1 MCKGFKQISN
11 DFFESD
17 YWRQSRTYND
27 CEAVLDIISQV
38 RFEASEHTARI
49 GGREVTWGQA
59 QWPASVRFL
68 AARWHWTDWRVRT
81 FLSGLRR
88 KGIIETTDDQGVNMI
103 TLKKYLILKTE
114 ETHTPTHTLNDV
126 EISEL
131 AKKLTQQIT
140 QQEAGSHTAHTK
152 HNNGNIN
159 KDSSLRSESTL
170 FDMEEEFPF
179 KDFWELYDKKV
190 GKSDCQKVY
199 AKISLKDR
207 KAIFEYLPK
216 YIQAQP
222 VKQFRKNPLSFLHQR
237 SWEDEIIIRN
247 RNETTSA
254 STGCRTADSPTN
266 EQLVNDTYDLINE
279 ARARENVD
287 DSF

>member
-81 FLSGLRR
+81 FFSGLRR

-114 ETHTPTHTLNDV
+114 ETHTSTHTLNDV

-190 GKSDCQKVY
+190 GKYDCQKVY

-207 KAIFEYLPK
+207 KAIFDYLPK

-254 STGCRTADSPTN
+254 STGCRTAGSPTN

>member
-1 MCKGFKQISN
+1 MCEGFKQISN
-11 DFFESD
+11 DFFKSD

-27 CEAVLDIISQV
+27 CEALLDIINQV

-152 HNNGNIN
+152 HNNGKN
-159 KDSSLRSESTL
+159 KRDSSLRSESTL
-170 FDMEEEFPF
+170 FDIEEEFPF
-179 KDFWELYDKKV
+179 SDFWELYDKKI

-207 KAIFEYLPK
+207 KAIFDYLPK
-216 YIQAQP
+216 YLEATT
-222 VKQFRKNPLSFLHQR
+222 VKQYRKNPLTFLHQR
-237 SWEDEIIIRN
+237 AWEDEIIIRN
-247 RNETTSA
+247 QNETTSA
-254 STGCRTADSPTN
+254 TTGSRAAGAPTN

-279 ARARENVD
+279 ARARENID

>member
-49 GGREVTWGQA
+49 GGREVTWSQA

-68 AARWHWTDWRVRT
+68 AARWHWTEWRVRS

-88 KGIIETTDDQGVNMI
+88 KGIIETADDQGVNMI
-103 TLKKYLILKTE
+103 TLKKFLIFKSE
-114 ETHTPTHTLNDV
+114 EAHTPYHTLNKL

-131 AKKLTQQIT
+131 VEKLTQQLT
-140 QQEAGSHTAHTK
+140 QQDTVSHSTHTK
-152 HNNGNIN
+152 HNNGNKN

-222 VKQFRKNPLSFLHQR
+222 VKQFRKNPLTFLHQR
-237 SWEDEIIIRN
+237 AWEDEIIIRN

-254 STGCRTADSPTN
+254 STGCRAAGSPTN

>member
-38 RFEASEHTARI
+38 RFEASEHSARI
-49 GGREVTWGQA
+49 GGREVTWSQA

-68 AARWHWTDWRVRT
+68 AARWHWTEWRVRT

-88 KGIIETTDDQGVNMI
+88 KGIIETADDQGVNMI
-103 TLKKYLILKTE
+103 TLKKYLIFKSE
-114 ETHTPTHTLNDV
+114 ETHTPSHTLNKLEIGELV
-126 EISEL
+126 E
-131 AKKLTQQIT
+131 KLTQQLT
-140 QQEAGSHTAHTK
+140 QQDAVSHSTHTK

-222 VKQFRKNPLSFLHQR
+222 VKQFRKNPLSFLRQR
-237 SWEDEIIIRN
+237 SWEDEIITRK

-254 STGCRTADSPTN
+254 STDCRTAGSPTN
-266 EQLVNDTYDLINE
+266 EQLVNYAYDLINE
-279 ARARENVD
+279 ARAGETTGNNK
-287 DSF
+287 

>member
-27 CEAVLDIISQV
+27 CEAVLDIINQV

-49 GGREVTWGQA
+49 GGREVTWSQA

-68 AARWHWTDWRVRT
+68 AARWHWTEWKVRT

-88 KGIIETTDDQGVNMI
+88 KGIIETADDQGVNMI
-103 TLKKYLILKTE
+103 TLKKYLIFKSE
-114 ETHTPTHTLNDV
+114 DAHTPSHTLNEL
-126 EISEL
+126 EINEL
-131 AKKLTQQIT
+131 VKKLTQQLT
-140 QQEAGSHTAHTK
+140 QANAVSHTAHTK
-152 HNNGNIN
+152 HNNGNIKN
-159 KDSSLRSESTL
+159 DSSLRSESKERFKEYDWSL
-170 FDMEEEFPF
+170 LPDEMRPIAEEWLSYKKEKKQTYKPRGFSMF
-179 KDFWELYDKKV
+179 CKELRRLSHD
-190 GKSDCQKVY
+190 DTE
-199 AKISLKDR
+199 
-207 KAIFEYLPK
+207 KARLIIEQSMRSNYSGIFELK
-216 YIQAQP
+216 
-222 VKQFRKNPLSFLHQR
+222 KNSY
-237 SWEDEIIIRN
+237 
-247 RNETTSA
+247 ETTSA
-254 STGCRTADSPTN
+254 STGCRTAGSPTN

>member
-27 CEAVLDIISQV
+27 CEALLDIINQV

-207 KAIFEYLPK
+207 KAIFDYLPK

-254 STGCRTADSPTN
+254 STGCRTAGSPTN

>member
-27 CEAVLDIISQV
+27 CEALLDIINQV

-49 GGREVTWGQA
+49 GGREVTWSQA

-179 KDFWELYDKKV
+179 RDFWELYDKKV

-254 STGCRTADSPTN
+254 STGCRTAGSPTN

>member
-1 MCKGFKQISN
+1 M
-11 DFFESD
+11 
-17 YWRQSRTYND
+17 
-27 CEAVLDIISQV
+27 
-38 RFEASEHTARI
+38 
-49 GGREVTWGQA
+49 
-59 QWPASVRFL
+59 
-68 AARWHWTDWRVRT
+68 
-81 FLSGLRR
+81 
-88 KGIIETTDDQGVNMI
+88 
-103 TLKKYLILKTE
+103 
-114 ETHTPTHTLNDV
+114 

-247 RNETTSA
+247 RNETTPA
-254 STGCRTADSPTN
+254 STGCRTAGSPTN

>member
-1 MCKGFKQISN
+1 MCEGFKQISN
-11 DFFESD
+11 DFFKSD

-27 CEAVLDIISQV
+27 CEALLDIINQV

-152 HNNGNIN
+152 HNNGKN
-159 KDSSLRSESTL
+159 KRDSSLRSESTL
-170 FDMEEEFPF
+170 FDIEEEFPF
-179 KDFWELYDKKV
+179 SDFWELYDKKI

-207 KAIFEYLPK
+207 KAIFDYLPK
-216 YIQAQP
+216 YLEATT
-222 VKQFRKNPLSFLHQR
+222 VKQFRKNPLTFLHQR
-237 SWEDEIIIRN
+237 AWEDEIIIRN
-247 RNETTSA
+247 QNETTSA
-254 STGCRTADSPTN
+254 STSSRAAGAPTN

-279 ARARENVD
+279 ARARENID

>member
-1 MCKGFKQISN
+1 MCEGFKQISN
-11 DFFESD
+11 DFFKSD

-27 CEAVLDIISQV
+27 CEALLDIINQV

-114 ETHTPTHTLNDV
+114 ETHTQTHTLNDV

-152 HNNGNIN
+152 HNNGKN
-159 KDSSLRSESTL
+159 KRDSSLRSESTL
-170 FDMEEEFPF
+170 FDIEEEFPF
-179 KDFWELYDKKV
+179 SDFWELYDKKI

-207 KAIFEYLPK
+207 KAIFDYLPK
-216 YIQAQP
+216 YLEATT
-222 VKQFRKNPLSFLHQR
+222 VKQFRKNPLTFLHQR
-237 SWEDEIIIRN
+237 AWEDEIIIRN
-247 RNETTSA
+247 QNETTSA
-254 STGCRTADSPTN
+254 TTGSRAAGAPTN

-279 ARARENVD
+279 ARARENID

>member
-254 STGCRTADSPTN
+254 STGCRTAGSPTN

>member
-1 MCKGFKQISN
+1 MCEGFKQISN
-11 DFFESD
+11 DFFKSD

-27 CEAVLDIISQV
+27 CEAVLDIMSQV

-68 AARWHWTDWRVRT
+68 AARWHWTEWRVRK

-88 KGIIETTDDQGVNMI
+88 KGVIETADDQGVNMI
-103 TLKKYLILKTE
+103 TLKKYLIFKSE
-114 ETHTPTHTLNDV
+114 ESHTPTHTLNDV

-152 HNNGNIN
+152 HNNGKN
-159 KDSSLRSESTL
+159 KRDSSLRSESTL
-170 FDMEEEFPF
+170 FDIEEEFPF
-179 KDFWELYDKKV
+179 SDFWELYDKKI

-207 KAIFEYLPK
+207 KAIFDYLPK
-216 YIQAQP
+216 YLEATT
-222 VKQFRKNPLSFLHQR
+222 VKQYRKNPLTFLHQR
-237 SWEDEIIIRN
+237 AWEDEIIIRN
-247 RNETTSA
+247 QNETTSA
-254 STGCRTADSPTN
+254 ATGSRAAGAPTN

-279 ARARENVD
+279 ARARENID

>member
-1 MCKGFKQISN
+1 MCEGFKQISN
-11 DFFESD
+11 DFFKSD

-27 CEAVLDIISQV
+27 CEALLDIINQV

-152 HNNGNIN
+152 HNNGKN
-159 KDSSLRSESTL
+159 KRDSSLRSESTL
-170 FDMEEEFPF
+170 FDIEEEFPF
-179 KDFWELYDKKV
+179 SDFWELYDKKI

-207 KAIFEYLPK
+207 KAIFDYLPK
-216 YIQAQP
+216 YLEATT
-222 VKQFRKNPLSFLHQR
+222 VKQFRKNPLTFLHQR
-237 SWEDEIIIRN
+237 AWEDEIIIRN

-254 STGCRTADSPTN
+254 PTGCRTAGSPTN

-279 ARARENVD
+279 ARARENID

>member
-49 GGREVTWGQA
+49 GGREVTWSQA

-207 KAIFEYLPK
+207 KAIFDYLPK

-254 STGCRTADSPTN
+254 STGCRTAGSPTN

>member
-1 MCKGFKQISN
+1 MCEGFKQISN
-11 DFFESD
+11 DFFKSD

-27 CEAVLDIISQV
+27 CEALLDIINQV

-114 ETHTPTHTLNDV
+114 ETHTPTHILNDV

-254 STGCRTADSPTN
+254 STGCRTAGSPTN